1 MLASFTA
8 SPGAIVKVAGVVQ
21 QSGVSSNDFTNPV
34 TYTVV
39 AEDGTSVEYQVIV
52 YVLAVQKS
60 SEKEMLSFGIT
71 NPYTVGVI
79 SGTSISLTV
88 PFGTDVKSLTAFFT
102 VSPKANAYI
111 GSAGQ
116 ITGVSINNFSFPVSY
131 TITAEDGTTNTY
143 VVTVTVDK
151 NPLSLNSINL
161 EQVAVY
167 PNPTK
172 GELHVQAQVGSL
184 SISVMDLQGRMV
196 YNIDNPSYIGDMI
209 SIDLSTLES
218 SVYMVQITQNGV
230 SSIHKVEL
238 IK

>member
-1 MLASFTA
+1 
-8 SPGAIVKVAGVVQ
+8 
-21 QSGVSSNDFTNPV
+21 
-34 TYTVV
+34 
-39 AEDGTSVEYQVIV
+39 
-52 YVLAVQKS
+52 
-60 SEKEMLSFGIT
+60 MLSFGIT

-116 ITGVSINNFSFPVSY
+116 ITGVSINNFSFPVTY
-131 TITAEDGTTNTY
+131 TITAEDGTTKTY

-172 GELHVQAQVGSL
+172 GELYVQAQVGSL